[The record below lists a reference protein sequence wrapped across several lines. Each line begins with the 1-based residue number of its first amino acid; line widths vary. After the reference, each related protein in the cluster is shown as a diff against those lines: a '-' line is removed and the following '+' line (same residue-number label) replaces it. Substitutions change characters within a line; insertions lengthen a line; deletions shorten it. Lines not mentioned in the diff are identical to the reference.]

1 MQSAFC
7 PAPESRPRSHSDCNK
22 TVSKHSAVTDPSYLV
37 IMDLYFMMPIQG
49 MMMMMTAVTWEPVGS
64 SVTSSLV
71 LLGRRTRER
80 FPNLSAMAVV
90 E

>member
-1 MQSAFC
+1 M
-7 PAPESRPRSHSDCNK
+7 
-22 TVSKHSAVTDPSYLV
+22 
-37 IMDLYFMMPIQG
+37 IMDLYLMPIQG
-49 MMMMMTAVTWEPVGS
+49 MVMMLETVTWEPVGS